1 MEIMDKVNPSM
12 LIKFS
17 WGVVSSDAV
26 FTGNNFLQDCSG
38 KKEIEPQWNNV
49 FKLASKLNF
58 KGQGIEI
65 HCHGPS
71 SHPKSTFAP

>member
-1 MEIMDKVNPSM
+1 MEIMDKVNPLM
-12 LIKFS
+12 LIRSFKI
-17 WGVVSSDAV
+17 
-26 FTGNNFLQDCSG
+26 FLQDCSG
-38 KKEIEPQWNNV
+38 KKEMEPQWNTV
-49 FKLASKLNF
+49 FKLAPKLNC